1 MNVIKY
7 DIEITKGW
15 FFPDKTR
22 TVKEQIIDAFKK
34 ELDFQGDFL
43 DRLKEEWNN
52 IQLEQVRA
60 LNSPNFLVGYVTS
73 MNIKIF
79 LFEKNNTG
87 LRGKNNIALEVI
99 SYGDLPVD
107 QILNE
112 SFSKI
117 QKTNNNLV
125 CNHINDTR
133 IFIFPFDTAT
143 RDIYNYELKI
153 RAELKKP
160 YNVSKSD
167 MLRWL
172 FMFLIASISLILY
185 FNLNGKSNTQEL
197 KNANSTFL
205 NVYISIFGSAIFY
218 LLTDAVIYFLIPF
231 FRKRNY
237 RKIEITNLS
246 SVVEAR
252 TELPIEESEALII
265 PGQ

>member
-1 MNVIKY
+1 MNVIKF
-7 DIEITKGW
+7 DIEIKKGW
-15 FFPDKTR
+15 YFPDKTKS
-22 TVKEQIIDAFKK
+22 VKEQIIDSFKN
-34 ELDFQGDFL
+34 ELEFEGDFNL
-43 DRLKEEWNN
+43 RLQNEWTN
-52 IQLEQVRA
+52 IQLEQVKA
-60 LNSPNFLVGYVTS
+60 LNSPNLLVGYVTS

-99 SYGDLPVD
+99 SFGDLPVD

-117 QKTNNNLV
+117 QKTNKNLS

-153 RAELKKP
+153 RAELKRP
-160 YNVSKSD
+160 YNITRSD
-167 MLRWL
+167 SIRWL
-172 FMFLIASISLILY
+172 IMFLVATTSLILY
-185 FNLNGKSNTQEL
+185 FNLNSNTVATEDKESKDTL
-197 KNANSTFL
+197 L
-205 NVYISIFGSAIFY
+205 NIYFSIFGSALFY
-218 LLTDAVIYFLIPF
+218 LISDGIIYFLIPF

-252 TELPIEESEALII
+252 IESPMQSDEPLII
-265 PGQ
+265 PEL

>member
-7 DIEITKGW
+7 DIEIKKGW
-15 FFPDKTR
+15 FFPDKTSS
-22 TVKEQIIDAFKK
+22 VKDQIINSFKN
-34 ELDFQGDFL
+34 ELDFQGDFIT
-43 DRLKEEWNN
+43 RLQEEWAN

-99 SYGDLPVD
+99 SFGDLPVD

-117 QKTNNNLV
+117 QKTNKNLA

-143 RDIYNYELKI
+143 RDIYDYELKI

-167 MLRWL
+167 LFRWFL
-172 FMFLIASISLILY
+172 MFIVASISLILY
-185 FNLNGKSNTQEL
+185 FYLNSSSITSDQKEV
-197 KNANSTFL
+197 NSTFL
-205 NVYISIFGSAIFY
+205 NIYLSLFGSALFY
-218 LLTDAVIYFLIPF
+218 LLSDGIIYFLIPF
-231 FRKRNY
+231 FRRRNY

-252 TELPIEESEALII
+252 TELPAEEVEQLNI
-265 PGQ
+265 PG